1 MSKRSEPD
9 DPTEL
14 SPTEASKKPRL
25 DIQEQIERA
34 SALAAQL
41 RDGVKDGTDSK
52 TSAAHQIA
60 TEELLRIFENMQEK
74 TVEYVIVDFY
84 HPLLSDHKCST
95 SKSVDDLISAQIK
108 LEVHRMMDFL
118 ASPAARLPSYLSIQI
133 NNVLKPTNLFF
144 RGDIIQ
150 KVQELVE
157 TFTDEDY
164 VTIIKRSVKTVLIRE
179 YRKGTGAELTSV
191 LDSIL

>member
-9 DPTEL
+9 DPIEL
-14 SPTEASKKPRL
+14 SSTETGKKPHL
-25 DIQEQIERA
+25 DIQEQIKRA

-52 TSAAHQIA
+52 TSAANQIA
-60 TEELLRIFENMQEK
+60 TEELLRIFETMQEK

-108 LEVHRMMDFL
+108 LEVHKMMDFL

-133 NNVLKPTNLFF
+133 NNALKPTNLFY
-144 RGDIIQ
+144 RADVIQ
-150 KVQELVE
+150 KVQQSMES
-157 TFTDEDY
+157 FTSGDY
-164 VTIIKRSVKTVLIRE
+164 VATIKEIVKAVLMEE
-179 YRKGTGAELTSV
+179 YKTGTGAELSTV
-191 LDSIL
+191 MNRLL